1 MTEYWHHILK
11 SIKKAGK
18 RNVVFCY
25 RVFLRQEAINAME
38 ANLQVLAQQVE
49 EAASQV
55 QSHF

>member
-1 MTEYWHHILK
+1 MLC
-11 SIKKAGK
+11 
-18 RNVVFCY
+18 FFY

-49 EAASQV
+49 ETASQV